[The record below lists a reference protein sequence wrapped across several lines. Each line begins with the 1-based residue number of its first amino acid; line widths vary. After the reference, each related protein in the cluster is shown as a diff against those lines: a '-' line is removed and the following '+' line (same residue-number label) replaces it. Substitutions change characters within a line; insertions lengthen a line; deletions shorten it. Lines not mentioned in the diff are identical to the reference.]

1 MSQVAKRD
9 LRIDLLRIF
18 SMLFIIMH
26 HCIINDFGLQTMLKE
41 NTLTRFGNLLI
52 IMNSI
57 VIVGVNLFFLMS
69 GYCKIHLKPQTV
81 LLLIIKVYLISTLI
95 QLTGLLSGH
104 IPFDSDWI
112 KNTLNPFD
120 YYWFLGAYILLMFTS
135 PLLNLIIDNISLS
148 MFKYYVIGFFLIICI
163 YGFTIDGSLHLSY
176 GYSYLMAVALYIL
189 GNGIRKFQN
198 EWTLLLYNRKFY
210 ILTWFTVILLNS
222 LLIKLLYK
230 SGNGLRAWTFYA
242 YNNPCVAIAS
252 ITLLLFAIRSN
263 NNIKTNWFLRNLPQ
277 STIITYLIHSTC
289 WLTIFRQ
296 SFIMWQINHYGIL
309 FTLCMLPLF
318 AFCIYLLATFI
329 NIIYEKILG
338 NFFRRILRN

>member
-148 MFKYYVIGFFLIICI
+148 MFKSYVIGFFLIICI

-296 SFIMWQINHYGIL
+296 SFII
-309 FTLCMLPLF
+309 F
-318 AFCIYLLATFI
+318 
-329 NIIYEKILG
+329 NIIIH
-338 NFFRRILRN
+338 

>member
-1 MSQVAKRD
+1 MA
-9 LRIDLLRIF
+9 IA
-18 SMLFIIMH
+18 FI
-26 HCIINDFGLQTMLKE
+26 QQ
-41 NTLTRFGNLLI
+41 
-52 IMNSI
+52 
-57 VIVGVNLFFLMS
+57 
-69 GYCKIHLKPQTV
+69 KI
-81 LLLIIKVYLISTLI
+81 
-95 QLTGLLSGH
+95 
-104 IPFDSDWI
+104 
-112 KNTLNPFD
+112 
-120 YYWFLGAYILLMFTS
+120 
-135 PLLNLIIDNISLS
+135 
-148 MFKYYVIGFFLIICI
+148 
-163 YGFTIDGSLHLSY
+163 LH
-176 GYSYLMAVALYIL
+176 SYLVYCYTLKQPAYKATLQ
-189 GNGIRKFQN
+189 IRQ
-198 EWTLLLYNRKFY
+198 
-210 ILTWFTVILLNS
+210 WF
-222 LLIKLLYK
+222 K
-230 SGNGLRAWTFYA
+230 SMDFYA